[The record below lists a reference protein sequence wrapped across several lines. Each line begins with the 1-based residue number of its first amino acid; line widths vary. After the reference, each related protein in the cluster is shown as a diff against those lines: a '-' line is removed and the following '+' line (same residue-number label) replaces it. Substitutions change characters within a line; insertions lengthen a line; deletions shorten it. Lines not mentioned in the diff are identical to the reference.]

1 MANFSKGIIVSDV
14 DSIIKYINEIK
25 VLQKFSVFH
34 SIEKLITS
42 AKIILF

>member
-25 VLQKFSVFH
+25 KIPLLTKEDEYMLFLR
-34 SIEKLITS
+34 IKL
-42 AKIILF
+42 L